1 MFNFFLPGKTKKA
14 LEEAKIILANLT
26 RNRVLEQDVL
36 NARDVDAL
44 KQIEDRYTALIK
56 EKDADALEKLN
67 KEAMRLGNKLFPPSP
82 WDAWRENIEV
92 FVVAAIMALAIRTFF
107 LQPFKIPTGSM
118 EPTLLGIEPKPTTE
132 LPPSVPYQVYDF
144 LIHGRTYSRIITKQ
158 GGRVLAFKPGTMTI
172 WFEYTDVVLEDDH
185 GAQET
190 DRIWIRAQDVEQKLG
205 IYPPWVDKTTG
216 EQHGGSSFKP
226 GDVLANYVTQT
237 GDQVLVDKVTY
248 NFRGPAR
255 GDVIVFKTAG
265 IPALKNE
272 LGPDQEGS
280 EDFIK
285 RCIGFGGDIIQVKPP
300 FLYVTP
306 SGESSANLVS
316 GATAFQHEFT
326 QTPAYPGGPPY
337 PGYCLVNWDTSYGEG
352 TFSVG
357 DTQNTNVTFD
367 AYDKNNSQTYVVPA
381 DNYWAMGDN
390 SPYSKDSRYWGGV
403 PRQNLVG
410 RGYFVFWPFTPRW
423 GFIR

>member
-1 MFNFFLPGKTKKA
+1 MFNFLLPAKTKKV
-14 LEEAKIILANLT
+14 LEESQLILANIT

-36 NARDVDAL
+36 NERDLGAL
-44 KQIEDRYTALIK
+44 RDCEDRYPALIK
-56 EKDADALEKLN
+56 AKDTDALEKLN

-82 WDAWRENIEV
+82 WDGWRENIEV
-92 FVVAAIMALAIRTFF
+92 FVVAAIMALAIRTYF

-132 LPPSVPYQVYDF
+132 LPPNLAYQAFDF
-144 LIHGRTYSRIITKQ
+144 LIRGRTYSRIVTKQ
-158 GGRVLAFKPGTMTI
+158 GGQVSAMTSGTMTI
-172 WFEYTDVVLEDDH
+172 WFEYTDVTLRDDAGH
-185 GAQET
+185 TET
-190 DRIWIRAQDVEQKLG
+190 DRIWIRQQDVESKLH
-205 IYPPWVDKTTG
+205 IYPPYDA
-216 EQHGGSSFKP
+216 GGNPREPSSFKP

-237 GDQVLVDKVTY
+237 GDQVLVEKVTY

-255 GDVIVFKTAG
+255 GDVFIFKTAG
-265 IPALKNE
+265 IPSLAHE

-285 RCIGFGGDIIQVKPP
+285 RCVGFGGDIMEVKPP

-306 SGESSANLVS
+306 SGESSANLVT
-316 GATAFQHEFT
+316 GASVFAKEFT
-326 QTPAYPGGPPY
+326 QAPSYPGGQNY
-337 PGYCLVNWDTSYGEG
+337 PGYSLVNWDPAYGPG
-352 TFSVG
+352 NSTVG
-357 DTQNTNVTFD
+357 DTADMNRPFD
-367 AYDKNNSQTYVVPA
+367 PYDKNNSQTYVVPA

-403 PRQNLVG
+403 PKQNLVG
-410 RGYFVFWPFTPRW
+410 RGYFVFWPFTARW